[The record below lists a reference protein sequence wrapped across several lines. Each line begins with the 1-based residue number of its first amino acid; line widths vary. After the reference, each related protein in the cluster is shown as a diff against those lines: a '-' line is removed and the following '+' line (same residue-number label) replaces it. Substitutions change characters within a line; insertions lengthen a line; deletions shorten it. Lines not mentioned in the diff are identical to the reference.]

1 MKRGG
6 TSRIDTI
13 NGPGGIG
20 VGQPDERF
28 TRASGAAVFECC
40 TKVREMILAH
50 KIKLNPTAEQEEHFR
65 KAVGTVRFAFNW
77 GLAEWQRQYEAG
89 KRPSAWGLQKQFNA
103 IKHEQFPWV
112 SDVSGWCTAYGFTRL
127 GAAFTNFFRR
137 AEKGE
142 KPGYPKFKSR
152 HSPYQSFYI
161 PNDRIKLSG
170 HEVYMPRLGW
180 VNMAEELRFEGKIM
194 SAVVSSGGGY
204 WWISIAVEM
213 PDPETAVTGEPIGVD
228 LGVKDTAVCSNGLV
242 FENQKHLKKSLKKM
256 RRLNRELARR
266 EKGSNG
272 WLRTKQKLARLHG
285 RIRNQR
291 QDGIHKM
298 TTQLVK
304 EYGVIGLETLN
315 VQGMMQNGRLAQA
328 VGDVGMYEIKR
339 QLKYKAA
346 LYGAQVVEIDTWFP
360 SSKLCSACGEKK
372 PELTLAERVWTCE
385 TCGTTHDRDMNAA
398 VNIKNEALR
407 LVSK

>member
-1 MKRGG
+1 
-6 TSRIDTI
+6 
-13 NGPGGIG
+13 
-20 VGQPDERF
+20 
-28 TRASGAAVFECC
+28 
-40 TKVREMILAH
+40 MILSR
-50 KIKLNPTAEQEEHFR
+50 KIRLNPTAEQEEYFR
-65 KAVGTVRFAFNW
+65 KAVGTVRFAYNW

-89 KRPSAWGLQKQFNA
+89 ERPTTFALKKQFNA
-103 IKHEQFPWV
+103 VKHEQFPWV
-112 SDVSGWCTAYGFTRL
+112 AEVSQRCTEYGFARL
-127 GAAFTNFFRR
+127 SKAFANFFRR
-137 AEKGE
+137 VKNGE

-152 HSPYQSFYI
+152 RSPYQSFYVA
-161 PNDRIKLSG
+161 NTEIKLEG
-170 HEVYMPRLGW
+170 FNVKLPRLGW
-180 VNMAEELRFEGKIM
+180 VNMTEQLRFEGKIM

-204 WWISIAVEM
+204 WWIAIAVEM
-213 PDPETAVTGEPIGVD
+213 PDPETAVSGDPIGVD

-242 FENQKHLKKSLKKM
+242 FENRKHLKQSLKKL

-266 EKGSNG
+266 EKDSNG
-272 WLRTKQKLARLHG
+272 WLRTKKKLARLHG

-298 TTQLVK
+298 TTQLAK

-339 QLKYKAA
+339 QLQYKAK
-346 LYGAQVVEIDTWFP
+346 LYGAQVVEIGTWFP

-372 PELTLAERVWTCE
+372 PELTLAERTWTCA
-385 TCGTTHDRDMNAA
+385 TCGTTHDRDVNAA

-407 LVSK
+407 IRQTRNLSTS